1 MEDVKCLVSIIVPVF
16 NAAGFIRETIDSV
29 IRQSLSEWELIFVDD
44 CSADDSCDIIKSIMS
59 EEPRIRLISREQN
72 RGAAWARNEGVRN
85 AKGRY
90 ICFLDADDIWDKDK
104 LLLELEFIREKKAG
118 FVFTGYE
125 FADENGC
132 GSGKVV
138 HVPQTITYGQALKNT
153 TIFTSTVMIDTGIIQ
168 KDDIYMPDVES
179 EDTATWWHL
188 LKRYGAAYGLD
199 CNLVKYRRS
208 AGTLSS
214 NKARAIRRIWNLY
227 RNIEG
232 LSLLKSAYCMC
243 FWALRAVI
251 RRI

>member
-1 MEDVKCLVSIIVPVF
+1 MK
-16 NAAGFIRETIDSV
+16 
-29 IRQSLSEWELIFVDD
+29 
-44 CSADDSCDIIKSIMS
+44 
-59 EEPRIRLISREQN
+59 
-72 RGAAWARNEGVRN
+72 
-85 AKGRY
+85 
-90 ICFLDADDIWDKDK
+90 
-104 LLLELEFIREKKAG
+104 KKAG

-168 KDDIYMPDVES
+168 KDDIYMPGVES
-179 EDTATWWHL
+179 EDTA
-188 LKRYGAAYGLD
+188 GAAYGLD

-227 RNIEG
+227 RNVEG